1 MYAVPI
7 SYALALN
14 HCKSFLQSVL
24 LDQGLSGAWF
34 YISKSIVG
42 AHGCRA
48 GLSLQNHKKF
58 KRSYVYTSTMQAF
71 PQQPN
76 SSKYISKY
84 LMQGSKILRNS
95 ELEHSGHRKQAFHTE
110 NSKYKNGPL
119 YYCSYTIRF
128 SALNTH

>member
-42 AHGCRA
+42 AHGGRA

-71 PQQPN
+71 PQQSN
-76 SSKYISKY
+76 SSKYISEN

-110 NSKYKNGPL
+110 NSKYKNGPYSIVL
-119 YYCSYTIRF
+119 IRF
-128 SALNTH
+128 VLVL